1 MRPDLP
7 PPGGGRRGTQADAS
21 TLSPLAGTADA
32 GPTQASGE
40 DVAMLAIPDLFDVL
54 DHLGDAV
61 VILDHEYRIVAHNN
75 AAECLGGR
83 PTVNFAATPLWDMW
97 PSPTGDTFAEHLR
110 QAMTERIPLHTEL
123 HTLGATGDD
132 IRLQVHILPTDPGL
146 TVVARNITAEGRG
159 DQPQREEQAGQLQE
173 LTAALSAALDPENVG
188 AAIIE
193 RAMPALGANAGN
205 VFLVDYTTRELRNV
219 AVLGYE
225 SEIAQWAQRL
235 SLDGPTLVAEVA
247 RHSEPILLP
256 TWEERIARYPHHR
269 RVHARGGDRAVA
281 GLPLQVEG
289 RTIGALSLAFPS
301 DRAFDDDDRR
311 FMATVADLCAQAL
324 QRAEL
329 YEALRRG
336 EERLELAQEA
346 GQVGS
351 WRLTLPKMELSCSAR
366 CKANFGLP
374 PEADLSY
381 RDLIAAVVPQDRDQ
395 ARQTIEQAI
404 DSGGDY
410 DTQYRIRW
418 PDGTVHWIMTR
429 GRVVHNADAT
439 PVSMIG
445 VTVDVTNYQ
454 LAEEELRRQAALLD
468 QAYDAM
474 FAWEWNGPITYW
486 NKGAE
491 RLYGYTADEGVGRV
505 SHELLLTSHGESLSR
520 LLQQLERHGV
530 TEIEAQHT
538 GKDGR
543 RLVVESRHQVVV
555 DAGRRYVLETN
566 RDITERRR
574 REERAGRLQELAA
587 ALAGALDPE
596 PIGVTVI
603 EHVVPALGASLGNV
617 YIRGADGRE
626 LVSLAATGH
635 APEQR
640 ELWQRVPVDD
650 RTMVGDVARRG
661 VPVVIETWTERLARY
676 PLHGELKAEHRGAAM
691 GLPLRAG
698 EESIGAIYLA
708 FPTDR
713 TFNADDRRFMTTIAD
728 LCSQALERARLYEAV
743 RLSEARFRQLADAI
757 PQIAWVTSGDGTTL
771 EYVNKRW
778 CDYTG
783 LDRAPGPAV
792 LANQPIH
799 PDDRTTVAARWT
811 EAFRTGEPFQSELR
825 LRAAD
830 GTYRWFL
837 SRSAPVRDSA
847 GTITK
852 WFGTSTD
859 IDDAKRVE
867 ANQRFLAELGQTLAS
882 SLDPEETLHQVT
894 RLIVPELADYCFAD
908 LIQADGQIRRVA
920 WTHIDPDEQ
929 RVFDERL
936 ARYLPMRL
944 HPEHP
949 ISRTLETGEPQFVR
963 NVTSAW
969 LKRIAFSPEH
979 LEFMRDRHFRSQMTI
994 PLRARHRTL
1003 GALTFCFT
1011 AASGRRFVPEHLAFT
1026 RELAERVA
1034 LAVDNAR
1041 LYTEAR
1047 DAEAKVRRLLDAGV
1061 VGVIVTDLDRIVEA
1075 NDYFLDMVGY
1085 TREEL
1090 NGGRLRWPEMTP
1102 PEYAELDARGLAE
1115 MTERGSCTPFEKEY
1129 IRRDGS
1135 RIPIL
1140 IGAAELQRD
1149 PFLSVCFILDLTQRK
1164 RAEEEWRAF
1173 IDATAHDLRNPLTAV
1188 LGQTQLLQRRLRR
1201 DGEVDR
1207 DDAESRLTAIAS
1219 SAGRAAALID
1229 DLMDTARLQAGQPL
1243 ELRRRVIDI
1252 VALVRACAAEAQR
1265 VSPSHVVRVESDASS
1280 LVAAADGSRV
1290 ERVVRNMLDNAI
1302 KYSPAGGDVVV
1313 RASREEDEEG
1323 SWAVVTIED
1332 SGLGI
1337 PAADLPYVFDRFRR
1351 GGNVQRSIAGSGIG
1365 LTGAKQIVAQHGG
1378 AITVQ
1383 SVEGEGSTFTL
1394 RLPLVPDEG

>member
-1 MRPDLP
+1 
-7 PPGGGRRGTQADAS
+7 
-21 TLSPLAGTADA
+21 
-32 GPTQASGE
+32 
-40 DVAMLAIPDLFDVL
+40 MLAIPDLFDVL

-61 VILDHEYRIVAHNN
+61 VILDREYRIVAHN
-75 AAECLGGR
+75 AAADRLRGR
-83 PTVNFAATPLWDMW
+83 PAVDLAATPLWDMW
-97 PSPTGDTFAEHLR
+97 LSPTGGTFAEHLR
-110 QAMTERIPLHTEL
+110 QAMSDRLSLHTEHHIL
-123 HTLGATGDD
+123 DDSGADVWLD
-132 IRLQVHILPTDPGL
+132 VHILPTEPGL
-146 TVVARNITAEGRG
+146 TVVARDITSHRRAER
-159 DQPQREEQAGQLQE
+159 PRREERPRQLQE

-205 VFLVDYTTRELRNV
+205 VFLVDTAARELRNV

-225 SEIAQWAQRL
+225 PEIAQWAQRL
-235 SLDGPTLVAEVA
+235 PLDGPTLVAEVA
-247 RHSEPILLP
+247 RTGEPILLA
-256 TWEERIARYPHHR
+256 TWEARIARYPHHR

-346 GQVGS
+346 GQLGS
-351 WRLTLPKMELSCSAR
+351 WRLTLPKMEFSCSAR

-381 RDLIAAVVPQDRDQ
+381 RDLIAAVVPQDREQ

-410 DTQYRIRW
+410 DTRYRIRW

-429 GRVVHNADAT
+429 GRVVRNAEAT

-445 VTVDVTNYQ
+445 VTVDVTTYQ

-491 RLYGYTADEGVGRV
+491 RLYGYTADEAVGRI
-505 SHELLLTSHGESLSR
+505 SHELLLTSHGESLSW
-520 LLQQLERHGV
+520 LLQELERHGV
-530 TEIEAQHT
+530 AEIEAQHT

-543 RLVVESRHQVVV
+543 QLVVESRHQVVV
-555 DAGRRYVLETN
+555 DAGRRYVLEAN

-596 PIGVTVI
+596 TIGVTVI
-603 EHVVPALGASLGNV
+603 DHVVPALGASLGNV

-640 ELWQRVPVDD
+640 ERWQRVPVDD
-650 RTMVGDVARRG
+650 RTMVGEVARRG
-661 VPVVIETWTERLARY
+661 VPVVIETWTERVARY
-676 PLHGELKAEHRGAAM
+676 PLHGELSAEHRGAAM

-698 EESIGAIYLA
+698 EESIGAVYLA
-708 FPTDR
+708 FPADR
-713 TFNADDRRFMTTIAD
+713 TFDVDDRRFMTTIAD

-743 RLSEARFRQLADAI
+743 RVSEARFRQLADAI
-757 PQIAWVTSGDGTTL
+757 PQIAWVTSGDGMTL
-771 EYVNKRW
+771 EYLNKRW
-778 CDYTG
+778 SDYTG
-783 LDRAPGPAV
+783 LDLVPGPAT
-792 LANQPIH
+792 LANAPIH
-799 PDDRTTVAARWT
+799 PDDAPVVTARWAR
-811 EAFRTGEPFQSELR
+811 AFHAGESFQSELR

-837 SRSAPVRDSA
+837 SRSAPVRDGA
-847 GTITK
+847 GMIVK

-867 ANQRFLAELGQTLAS
+867 ANQRFLAELGRTLAS
-882 SLDPEETLHQVT
+882 SLDSEETLHRVT

-920 WTHIDPDEQ
+920 WTHVDPDEQ
-929 RVFDERL
+929 RIFDERL
-936 ARYLPMRL
+936 AQYLPVRL

-949 ISRTLETGEPQFVR
+949 ISRTLEIGEPQFVPE
-963 NVTSAW
+963 VTSSW
-969 LKRIAFSPEH
+969 LKRIAFSSEH
-979 LEFMRDRHFRSQMTI
+979 LEFMRGRNFRSQMTI
-994 PLRARHRTL
+994 PLRARDRTL
-1003 GALTFCFT
+1003 GALTLCMT
-1011 AASGRRFVPEHLAFT
+1011 GASGRRFVPENLAFG

-1041 LYTEAR
+1041 LFTEAR

-1061 VGVIVTDLDRIVEA
+1061 VGVAVLDIDHILEA
-1075 NDYFLDMVGY
+1075 NDHFLAMVGY

-1090 NGGRLRWPEMTP
+1090 NSGRLRWPEMTP
-1102 PEYAELDARGLAE
+1102 PEYAELDARGIAELAE
-1115 MTERGSCTPFEKEY
+1115 RGVCTPFEKEF

-1149 PFLSVCFILDLTQRK
+1149 PLLAICFILDLTQRK
-1164 RAEEEWRAF
+1164 RGEEEWRAF

-1188 LGQTQLLQRRLRR
+1188 LGQTQLLQRRLQRGG
-1201 DGEVDR
+1201 DVDR
-1207 DDAESRLTAIAS
+1207 DDAESRLAAIAS
-1219 SAGRAAALID
+1219 SAGRAAGLID

-1243 ELRRRVIDI
+1243 ELRQQSIDL
-1252 VALVRACAAEAQR
+1252 VAIVRACTAEAQR
-1265 VSPSHVVRVESDASS
+1265 VSPSHVVRLESTTSS
-1280 LVAAADGSRV
+1280 LPVRADGSRI

-1302 KYSPAGGDVVV
+1302 KYSPAGGDVTV
-1313 RASREEDEEG
+1313 RAWREEDDRN
-1323 SWAVVTIED
+1323 WAVVTIED
-1332 SGLGI
+1332 HGLGI
-1337 PAADLPYVFDRFRR
+1337 PASDLPYVFDRFHR
-1351 GGNVQRSIAGSGIG
+1351 GGNVHRLIAGSGIG

-1378 AITVQ
+1378 AIAVQ

-1394 RLPLVPDEG
+1394 RLPLLPNGG